1 MAGIGKGRA
10 GRNDHIRNNNRR
22 AAYYQDDGYVYGN
35 AVRALSP
42 VKVEKPAPKLS
53 HTARRNR
60 ERAARMN
67 PAWVLFL
74 TVAMMATG
82 AALIFYLR
90 IQSDITNRVK
100 NIAVLEAQYNTLKA
114 ENDDTESRI
123 KGTVDL
129 EDIKHRAMTELGMQ
143 YANENQIV
151 LYETD
156 DDDYVRQYID
166 IK

>member
-1 MAGIGKGRA
+1 MAG
-10 GRNDHIRNNNRR
+10 NNRR
-22 AAYYQDDGYVYGN
+22 PAGRGSYGNGKIKQAYRRDDEYVYGN
-35 AVRALSP
+35 AVRALNP
-42 VKVEKPAPKLS
+42 VRVEKPAPRLS
-53 HTARRNR
+53 HTVRRNR
-60 ERAARMN
+60 DRAAKMN
-67 PAWVLFL
+67 PGWVLFL

-82 AALIFYLR
+82 TALIFYLR
-90 IQSDITNRVK
+90 LQSDITNRVK

-129 EDIKHRAMTELGMQ
+129 ENIKHRAMTELGMQ

-151 LYETD
+151 SYETD

-166 IK
+166 LK